1 MFAKYVYETASAEYE
16 DRILLIDHD
25 HIEERYPYTGL
36 FTTNGF
42 EIIHYVDDLDLRVN
56 HPEAMLKGKK
66 KFLIL
71 ADPEQY
77 IPYDVRCAYH
87 VVELSYTALFPKL
100 NSVVLL
106 QETTVSLGLL
116 TMAYQELFGRLSSE
130 EQTRDFI
137 KEKVYGKTNVSNYLS
152 EIEKKIRSLANSAS
166 DYKDWFEISELK
178 ARGQVLSA
186 QYDAAFD
193 VEDVQDIFKD
203 YVVEHF
209 GQLASKLDQKSPVLV
224 SRIMEFIHDRSDR
237 FAIIVMD
244 GMSQF
249 DWDIM
254 EKYFQTI
261 NYEKSNVCAMI
272 PTTTSISRQCVL
284 SNKFPYQLLSPWKQ
298 DKEKNEF
305 IECARNLG
313 YSNQQIAYERGYDAD
328 FKSIVK
334 CAAVIINDIDDMV
347 HGQKQGRVG
356 MYHDINLLAKGDL
369 LQGLVR
375 RLLGKGFDIYITAD
389 HGNVPCTGIGKLM
402 KTGVEVETKSR
413 RMLVLKDFAD
423 KESLI
428 EKHGMIEYPK
438 YYLDPTYDYLTC
450 DTDKSFDAKGEQVMT
465 HGGITIDEVI
475 VPFITIKAVDNNG

>member
-1 MFAKYVYETASAEYE
+1 MFAKCVYETASAEYE
-16 DRILLIDHD
+16 NRILLIDRD
-25 HIEERYPYTGL
+25 HIEERYPFTEL
-36 FTTNGF
+36 FAANGF

-56 HPEAMLKGKK
+56 YPETMLKGKK
-66 KFLIL
+66 KFLIHT
-71 ADPEQY
+71 DSGQY
-77 IPYDVRCAYH
+77 IPYDVRSVYH
-87 VVELSYTALFPKL
+87 VVELSYATLFPKL
-100 NSVVLL
+100 NPAVLM
-106 QETTVSLGLL
+106 QSTTVNMDLL
-116 TMAYQELFGRLSSE
+116 TTAYHGLFEKLSSE
-130 EQTRDFI
+130 EQTRHFI
-137 KEKVYGKTNVSNYLS
+137 EEQVYGRTNVSHYLR
-152 EIEKKIRSLANSAS
+152 EIEQQIRNLANSAS
-166 DYKDWFEISELK
+166 DYKDWFKISELK

-186 QYDAAFD
+186 QHEVTFD
-193 VEDVQDIFKD
+193 VEDVQVLFTD
-203 YVVEHF
+203 YVLKHF

-313 YSNQQIAYERGYDAD
+313 YSDQQIAYERGYDAD

-334 CAAVIINDIDDMV
+334 CAAIIINDIDDMV
-347 HGQKQGRVG
+347 HGQKQSRVG
-356 MYHDINLLAKGDL
+356 MYHDIDVLAKSDR
-369 LQGLVR
+369 LQELIR
-375 RLLGKGFDIYITAD
+375 SLIAKGFDVYVTAD

-402 KTGVEVETKSR
+402 KTGVEVETKSK
-413 RMLVLKDFAD
+413 RMIVLKDFAD
-423 KESLI
+423 KDTLL

-438 YYLDPTYDYLTC
+438 YYLDSTYDYLIC

-475 VPFITIKAVDNNG
+475 VPFITIKAEDNNG